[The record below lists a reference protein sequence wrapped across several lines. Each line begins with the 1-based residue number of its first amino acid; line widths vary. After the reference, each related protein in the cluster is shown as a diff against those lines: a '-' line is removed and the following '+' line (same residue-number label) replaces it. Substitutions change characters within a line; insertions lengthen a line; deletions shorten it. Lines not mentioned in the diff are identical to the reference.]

1 MEPEYAFDHVTYNQA
16 VWSTAGFI
24 AAITVAA
31 MTVVIVM
38 VARRFDRT
46 GGMLTISILVV
57 QGFITGV
64 YGAMLYEIRQN
75 PITEILVGA
84 LATSMGA
91 VIAHWVGGTRAHTPP
106 DLADKG
112 DPHGNGMGQG
122 AGGAD
127 HGAPDH
133 H

>member
-91 VIAHWVGGTRAHTPP
+91 VIAHWVGGTRQHTPKP
-106 DLADKG
+106 DSTGDADG
-112 DPHGNGMGQG
+112 HSMGQG
-122 AGGAD
+122 PGGVD